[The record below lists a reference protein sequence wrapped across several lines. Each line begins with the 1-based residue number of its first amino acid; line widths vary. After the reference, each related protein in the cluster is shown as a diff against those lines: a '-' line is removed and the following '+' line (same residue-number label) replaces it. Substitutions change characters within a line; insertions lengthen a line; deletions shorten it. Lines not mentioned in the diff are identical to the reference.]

1 MMIVLVL
8 VQMERWSVLLHIR
21 DDQTHTAHCTQHT
34 TIQASINRNS
44 TMVSTHIRSAE
55 GRKTDTH
62 TDKKPEYRK
71 FSTVRLRT
79 SFESLTTGKS
89 GDLSLVASP
98 LFSPGILNKYYW
110 GYSLRAFILS
120 PPRAVHSIPHSYSNR
135 LRHASHQHLPIV
147 LVPRTGYLSTW
158 VPSTVYLSTDHDWE
172 RIARIYPLER
182 SREGINWNPSISRSG
197 KSSSQF
203 PLIVT
208 R

>member
-1 MMIVLVL
+1 VFL
-8 VQMERWSVLLHIR
+8 RIR

-79 SFESLTTGKS
+79 SFECLTTGKS

-98 LFSPGILNKYYW
+98 LFSPGILIREKR
-110 GYSLRAFILS
+110 GYIDLVFEFF
-120 PPRAVHSIPHSYSNR
+120 HSIISFS
-135 LRHASHQHLPIV
+135 SV
-147 LVPRTGYLSTW
+147 LFTNMCVSKAPSAKKDTHEILVTSTM
-158 VPSTVYLSTDHDWE
+158 
-172 RIARIYPLER
+172 A
-182 SREGINWNPSISRSG
+182 
-197 KSSSQF
+197 
-203 PLIVT
+203 
-208 R
+208 